1 MSLLSDA
8 AGVTANPGL
17 SKGVGTHLHGRRRV
31 LVSIGVGVVALLS
44 LGTFVVRLSA
54 FAIHVQTACAGL
66 PCAYGQLTY
75 S

>member
-8 AGVTANPGL
+8 AGVTVNPGL
-17 SKGVGTHLHGRRRV
+17 SKDVGTHLHGRKRV
-31 LVSIGVGVVALLS
+31 LVNTGVGALALLS
-44 LGTFVVRLSA
+44 LGTFVVRLPA
-54 FAIHVQTACAGL
+54 FVIHVQTACAGL